1 MEHMQKGVI
10 ESTFKRFQH
19 KATESY
25 GYIFPQYVVEFAQEL
40 QRHRLDAH
48 ILICGSNGSGKSMMA
63 IGIAKL
69 LNPKADIINKN
80 TLYAFHKTSDFIN
93 KIEDLKGDV
102 LIVDEITKFLNY
114 REHADKKNQKLIQFI
129 EIARA
134 NRVVFISCARDYRK
148 VDLNYRH
155 GKAQMIIQMIDFFAS
170 DKGFGRSYGAVFCSP
185 PIVESAERF
194 GLDYLTSAHSPSEM
208 RAMCENLPSF
218 QGFIFLDDIRNVI
231 TQQELDDYEARK
243 QEGITQ
249 SMENFKKIIGQK
261 ENKEEGK
268 GDKEKSHSNDV
279 YSNWLN
285 SEKDII
291 NQINQSEEIQKKKE
305 KMLNQRGVGRIKGG
319 F

>member
-10 ESTFKRFQH
+10 ESVFRRFQQ
-19 KATESY
+19 KSTESY
-25 GYIFPQYVVEFAQEL
+25 GYVFPEYIAELIQEL
-40 QRHRLDAH
+40 QRNRLDAH
-48 ILICGSNGSGKSMMA
+48 VLIAGSNGSGKSMMA

-80 TLYAFHKTSDFIN
+80 TLYAFHKTSDFID
-93 KIEDLKGDV
+93 KIEQLKGDV

-134 NRVVFISCARDYRK
+134 NRVAFVSCCRDYRK

-155 GKAQMIIQMIDFFAS
+155 GKAQVVIQMIDWFKS

-194 GLDYLTSAHSPSEM
+194 GLDYLVSAHSPSEM
-208 RAMCENLPSF
+208 RAMCENLQSF
-218 QGFIFLDDIRNVI
+218 QGFIFLDDIRSVI
-231 TQQELDDYEARK
+231 SQQELDDYEARK

-268 GDKEKSHSNDV
+268 AEKPKTPKGNNP
-279 YSNWLN
+279 Y
-285 SEKDII
+285 DIFMVK
-291 NQINQSEEIQKKKE
+291 N
-305 KMLNQRGVGRIKGG
+305 LT
-319 F
+319 